1 MIYLYKTTKE
11 KNSRGG
17 KKTTKQKTTLRG
29 QNTITV
35 HNHER
40 NQMQKLTG
48 KTKYNTISGIEY

>member
-11 KNSRGG
+11 KNSTGE
-17 KKTTKQKTTLRG
+17 KTTKHKTTLRG

-48 KTKYNTISGIEY
+48 KTKYNNISGIEY